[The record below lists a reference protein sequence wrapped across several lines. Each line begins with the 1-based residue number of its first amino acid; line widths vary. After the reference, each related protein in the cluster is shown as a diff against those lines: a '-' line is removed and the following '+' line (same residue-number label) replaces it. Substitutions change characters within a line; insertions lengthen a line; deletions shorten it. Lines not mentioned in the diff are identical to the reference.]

1 MKHDGKHYLKTIEE
15 TPASLAKSQFDRSV
29 REKQT
34 FLQNRPQPTFSH
46 RLWARPPLHQR
57 LLHEVAQGMP

>member
-34 FLQNRPQPTFSH
+34 FLQNRPQTTFSH
-46 RLWARPPLHQR
+46 RLWARPPPSPKVTRLH
-57 LLHEVAQGMP
+57 